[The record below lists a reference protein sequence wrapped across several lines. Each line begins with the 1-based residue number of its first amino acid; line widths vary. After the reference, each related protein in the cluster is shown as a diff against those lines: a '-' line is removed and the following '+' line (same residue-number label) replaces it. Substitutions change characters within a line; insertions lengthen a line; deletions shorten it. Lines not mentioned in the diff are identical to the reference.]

1 MQVHSNV
8 HTFRLSHVMNA
19 LYPPNCDPRPLY
31 DSLDRL
37 REVGIIDAVN
47 FTGCLPHCGICDHP
61 LSESDYMTYNLIV
74 SGVVLPLIGTFGLI
88 GNGLSAFV
96 YSRPEMRTST
106 NLYLCALGC
115 SDNAVILTGI
125 FLFFLDSVRKFSL
138 NLTRIFGLF
147 SPIVFPM
154 GMTAQTCSVYFT
166 IFAGADCFAQVCL
179 PDKVKN
185 TMAQT
190 KFIRRSVIFIFIF
203 SVLYNIPHCFEAI
216 VIDCFHE
223 TLGGSSWEVCPETM
237 RYNDLYQNVYY
248 KYMYAIFLAVGPLI
262 ILVILNTFIIGAS
275 IFGAGGTS
283 AGDTI
288 SLILVVLLF
297 IACNVAALLL
307 NTFEAKIVEA
317 IGPYINYIVDLSN
330 LLVVFNSSF
339 NFIIYITF
347 SRSFRETLR
356 KYLYGHDRKEDCDS
370 SITGTEKSARSIVCK
385 ETFGRLLA
393 TTQPEV
399 LI

>member
-1 MQVHSNV
+1 MDYFTDYPELLSRHIVTYCYFRVHYSDA
-8 HTFRLSHVMNA
+8 MNTSYA
-19 LYPPNCDPRPLY
+19 MYPPNCSPKPLY
-31 DSLDRL
+31 ASLERL
-37 REVGIIDAVN
+37 RQVGIIDAVN
-47 FTGCLPHCGICDHP
+47 FTGCLPQCGICDHP
-61 LSESDYMTYNLIV
+61 LSESDYVTYNIIV
-74 SGVVLPLIGTFGLI
+74 SGVILPLIGLFGLV

-115 SDNAVILTGI
+115 SDSAVILTGI

-138 NLTRIFGLF
+138 NLTRLFGVSFNLF
-147 SPIVFPM
+147 FCFHNLILLLVLLK
-154 GMTAQTCSVYFT
+154 SV
-166 IFAGADCFAQVCL
+166 AKA
-179 PDKVKN
+179 P
-185 TMAQT
+185 
-190 KFIRRSVIFIFIF
+190 FIRRCIAFVFIFA
-203 SVLYNIPHCFEAI
+203 VLYNIPHCFEAV
-216 VIDCFHE
+216 VIDCYHE
-223 TLGGSSWEVCPETM
+223 TLRGSSWEVCPETM
-237 RYNDLYQNVYY
+237 RYNEMYQEIYY

-307 NTFEAKIVEA
+307 NTFEDRIIES

-339 NFIIYITF
+339 NFIIYVTF
-347 SRSFRETLR
+347 SRSFKETLC
-356 KYLYGHDRKEDCDS
+356 KYLCGRSAKTDYGTPC
-370 SITGTEKSARSIVCK
+370 ITTEKASGPMLYK

-393 TTQPEV
+393 ASQPEV

>member
-1 MQVHSNV
+1 MGSD
-8 HTFRLSHVMNA
+8 MNSTA
-19 LYPPNCDPRPLY
+19 VPYTSYTPYPSSCDPKPLY
-31 DSLDRL
+31 ASLDRL
-37 REVGIIDAVN
+37 RQVGIIDAVN
-47 FTGCLPHCGICDHP
+47 FTGCLPQCGICDHP
-61 LSESDYMTYNLIV
+61 LSESDYVTYNIVV
-74 SGVVLPLIGTFGLI
+74 SGIVLPLIGLFGLV
-88 GNGLSAFV
+88 GNGLSAF
-96 YSRPEMRTST
+96 MRTST

-115 SDNAVILTGI
+115 SDSAVILTGI

-179 PDKVKN
+179 PANVKRVVAE
-185 TMAQT
+185 TS
-190 KFIRRSVIFIFIF
+190 FIRRGIAFVFLF
-203 SVLYNIPHCFEAI
+203 SVLYNIPHCFEAV
-216 VIDCFHE
+216 VIDCYHE

-237 RYNDLYQNVYY
+237 RYNELYQEIYY

-307 NTFEAKIVEA
+307 NTFEDKIIDA

-347 SRSFRETLR
+347 SRSFKETLC
-356 KYLYGHDRKEDCDS
+356 KYLLGHTAKSDYGSLCLAP
-370 SITGTEKSARSIVCK
+370 EKTPGPMLYK
-385 ETFGRLLA
+385 DTFGRLLA
-393 TTQPEV
+393 SSRAEI

>member
-1 MQVHSNV
+1 MSSQVVDPNSTADRMKV
-8 HTFRLSHVMNA
+8 ECAGTFRRK
-19 LYPPNCDPRPLY
+19 Y
-31 DSLDRL
+31 
-37 REVGIIDAVN
+37 
-47 FTGCLPHCGICDHP
+47 FQCGICDHP
-61 LSESDYMTYNLIV
+61 LSESDYVTYNLIV
-74 SGVVLPLIGTFGLI
+74 SGVILPLIGLFGLV

-115 SDNAVILTGI
+115 SDSAVILTGI

-138 NLTRIFGLF
+138 NLTRLFGLF

-179 PDKVKN
+179 PENVKRSVAR
-185 TMAQT
+185 TP
-190 KFIRRSVIFIFIF
+190 FIRRCIVFVFVF
-203 SVLYNIPHCFEAI
+203 AVLYNIPHCFEAV
-216 VIDCFHE
+216 VIDCYHE
-223 TLGGSSWEVCPETM
+223 TLRGSSWEVCPETM
-237 RYNDLYQNVYY
+237 RYNELYQEIYY

-275 IFGAGGTS
+275 IFGTGGTS

-307 NTFEAKIVEA
+307 NTFEDRIIES

-339 NFIIYITF
+339 NFIIYVTF
-347 SRSFRETLR
+347 SRSFKETLC
-356 KYLYGHDRKEDCDS
+356 KYLCDRSAKADYDTPC
-370 SITGTEKSARSIVCK
+370 IATEKASGPTLYK

-393 TTQPEV
+393 ASQPERKSF
-399 LI
+399 LS

>member
-1 MQVHSNV
+1 MRNDSAPELAKVFKTLQEHRGRSEEDQDQERRATIGHPNV
-8 HTFRLSHVMNA
+8 NKDVLNITA
-19 LYPPNCDPRPLY
+19 LQ
-31 DSLDRL
+31 
-37 REVGIIDAVN
+37 
-47 FTGCLPHCGICDHP
+47 CGICDHP
-61 LSESDYMTYNLIV
+61 LSESDYMTYNLI
-74 SGVVLPLIGTFGLI
+74 
-88 GNGLSAFV
+88 
-96 YSRPEMRTST
+96 
-106 NLYLCALGC
+106 
-115 SDNAVILTGI
+115 
-125 FLFFLDSVRKFSL
+125 
-138 NLTRIFGLF
+138 LF

-223 TLGGSSWEVCPETM
+223 TLGGSSWE
-237 RYNDLYQNVYY
+237 
-248 KYMYAIFLAVGPLI
+248 
-262 ILVILNTFIIGAS
+262 
-275 IFGAGGTS
+275 
-283 AGDTI
+283 
-288 SLILVVLLF
+288 ILVVLLF

>member
-1 MQVHSNV
+1 
-8 HTFRLSHVMNA
+8 MNG
-19 LYPPNCDPRPLY
+19 LHPPNCEHKPLY
-31 DSLDRL
+31 DSLERL
-37 REVGIIDAVN
+37 RDVGIIDAVN
-47 FTGCLPHCGICDHP
+47 FTGCLPQCGICDHP
-61 LSESDYMTYNLIV
+61 LSDNNYIMYNIIV
-74 SGVVLPLIGTFGLI
+74 SGIILPIIGTLGLI

-96 YSRPEMRTST
+96 YSRREMRTST

-115 SDNAVILTGI
+115 SDSAVILTGI

-138 NLTRIFGLF
+138 NLTRLFGLF

-179 PDKVKN
+179 PDKVKR
-185 TMAQT
+185 TMAET
-190 KFIRRSVIFIFIF
+190 KFIRSSIIFVFIF
-203 SVLYNIPHCFEAI
+203 SVLYNIPHCFEAV
-216 VIDCFHE
+216 VIDCYHE
-223 TLGGSSWEVCPETM
+223 ALGGSSWEVCPETI
-237 RYNDLYQNVYY
+237 RYNDMYENIYY

-307 NTFEAKIVEA
+307 NTFEAKIVAA

-339 NFIIYITF
+339 NFVIYVTF
-347 SRSFRETLR
+347 SRSFRDTLR
-356 KYLYGHDRKEDCDS
+356 KYLYGHDRKADCD
-370 SITGTEKSARSIVCK
+370 GAAAVPEKSSRSIICR
-385 ETFGRLLA
+385 ETLGRLLA

-399 LI
+399 LTSVLHREDSLQS

>member
-1 MQVHSNV
+1 MSI
-8 HTFRLSHVMNA
+8 
-19 LYPPNCDPRPLY
+19 LYPPNCEPIPLY
-31 DSLDRL
+31 ASLERL
-37 REVGIIDAVN
+37 RYVGIIDSFN
-47 FTGCLPHCGICDHP
+47 FTGCLPQCGICDHS
-61 LSESDYMTYNLIV
+61 LSESDYVTYNLIV
-74 SGVVLPLIGTFGLI
+74 SGVILPLIGLFGLV
-88 GNGLSAFV
+88 GNGLSAFIF
-96 YSRPEMRTST
+96 SRSEMRSST

-115 SDNAVILTGI
+115 SDSAVILTGI

-166 IFAGADCFAQVCL
+166 IFAAADCFAQVCL
-179 PDKVKN
+179 PENMKN
-185 TMAQT
+185 SVAKS
-190 KFIRRSVIFIFIF
+190 KFIRRCIVFVFIF

-237 RYNDLYQNVYY
+237 RYNELYQEVYY

-275 IFGAGGTS
+275 IFGAGDTNT
-283 AGDTI
+283 GDTI
-288 SLILVVLLF
+288 SLASSFAALILVVLLF

-330 LLVVFNSSF
+330 LLVVFNSRYWVSF
-339 NFIIYITF
+339 LILGSTNLMI
-347 SRSFRETLR
+347 S
-356 KYLYGHDRKEDCDS
+356 
-370 SITGTEKSARSIVCK
+370 
-385 ETFGRLLA
+385 
-393 TTQPEV
+393 V
-399 LI
+399 LMLER